1 MSAYSPA
8 VYDAATVDDAI
19 EWLLCRSHAL
29 MVSMS
34 GDPSVPPMPG
44 AYDPHPPSRRAEHL
58 ATDAMTAVYFASTY
72 PLNDPWGEAA
82 ALLLDGWRPG
92 MRAVLR

>member
-1 MSAYSPA
+1 MSAYRPD
-8 VYDAATVDDAI
+8 VYDAADVDDAI

-34 GDPSVPPMPG
+34 GDPFAPPMPG
-44 AYDPHPPSRRAEHL
+44 AVDPYPPSRRAEGL
-58 ATDAMTAVYFASTY
+58 AVAAKIAAYYAVPY
-72 PLNDPWGEAA
+72 PLSDPWGEAA